1 MVIAFLFCF
10 FASLTYFTLK
20 KRRFAPAK
28 ITYFDYF
35 FYKDLAADIEA
46 KTQNGIGTIVL
57 RFTFS
62 VPHKIKLLNL
72 PSVGAIDIFGSFAPK
87 IAVIFSVCKY
97 NPPRR

>member
-1 MVIAFLFCF
+1 MAIAFLFCF
-10 FASLTYFTLK
+10 FASLTYFYLEKTAFRARENHIFRL
-20 KRRFAPAK
+20 
-28 ITYFDYF
+28 F

-46 KTQNGIGTIVL
+46 KTQNGIGTLVL

-72 PSVGAIDIFGSFAPK
+72 PSVGAIEIFGSFAPK